1 MSLWKTPTKKVQKT
15 VDLYTPLV
23 YNVSMGESTK
33 QPKGATT
40 MKITFECFYQGEARR
55 KPRLYEVEADENDIK
70 DNFITL
76 DNKVWEHFITFDM
89 PVKDSVDDWNM
100 RIVKKEA

>member
-1 MSLWKTPTKKVQKT
+1 M
-15 VDLYTPLV
+15 
-23 YNVSMGESTK
+23 
-33 QPKGATT
+33 
-40 MKITFECFYQGEARR
+40 MKITFECFYQGEGRR
-55 KPRLYEVEADENDIK
+55 KSRLYKVEADENDIK

-89 PVKDSVDDWNM
+89 PIKDSVDDWNM

>member
-1 MSLWKTPTKKVQKT
+1 
-15 VDLYTPLV
+15 
-23 YNVSMGESTK
+23 
-33 QPKGATT
+33 
-40 MKITFECFYQGEARR
+40 MKITFECFYQGEGRR
-55 KPRLYEVEADENDIK
+55 KPRLYKVEADENDIK

-89 PVKDSVDDWNM
+89 PIKDSVDDWSM